1 MHRVNVKILT
11 HAGDTFTL
19 QALRK
24 TFQYFSFATARLSDF
39 LKFIQCQIVE

>member
-1 MHRVNVKILT
+1 MLRVLT
-11 HAGDTFTL
+11 HPGDTFTL

-39 LKFIQCQIVE
+39 VNFILISNS